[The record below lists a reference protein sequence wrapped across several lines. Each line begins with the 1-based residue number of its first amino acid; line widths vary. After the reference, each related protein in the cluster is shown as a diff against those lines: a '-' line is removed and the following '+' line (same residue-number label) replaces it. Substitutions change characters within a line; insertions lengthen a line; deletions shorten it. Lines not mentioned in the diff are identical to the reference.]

1 MSYFGSIYADQD
13 LSHRARTVY
22 MYLKD
27 RSDAGNTCWPSVRRI
42 AEDLKLSRR
51 TVQRALTDLERHGFL
66 ERTHRRR
73 PNGSLTS
80 NLYRVKCAEKERTS
94 HPGGG
99 AQKWGPRKVVRLCGE
114 RRRSGMSAPSH
125 LRLGARYAACVDDV
139 ARVASPWRTQ
149 KDSLYR
155 RY

>member
-1 MSYFGSIYADQD
+1 MSFFDSIYADT
-13 LSHRARTVY
+13 LLPPMAVSVY

-27 RSDAGNTCWPSVRRI
+27 RSNAGDTCWPSIRRI

-80 NLYRVKCAEKERTS
+80 NLYHIAAGKGK
-94 HPGGG
+94 
-99 AQKWGPRKVVRLCGE
+99 
-114 RRRSGMSAPSH
+114 SAPPAKGEVRSQ
-125 LRLGARYAACVDDV
+125 AVI
-139 ARVASPWRTQ
+139 RVASPWRSQ

>member
-1 MSYFGSIYADQD
+1 MSYFGSVYADQD

-27 RSDAGNTCWPSVRRI
+27 RSDAVKTCWPSLRSI

-66 ERTHRRR
+66 ERTHRCR

-80 NLYRVKCAEKERTS
+80 NLYRVK
-94 HPGGG
+94 
-99 AQKWGPRKVVRLCGE
+99 
-114 RRRSGMSAPSH
+114 
-125 LRLGARYAACVDDV
+125 
-139 ARVASPWRTQ
+139 
-149 KDSLYR
+149 
-155 RY
+155 

>member
-27 RSDAGNTCWPSVRRI
+27 RSDAGNTCWPSGRRI

-80 NLYRVKCAEKERTS
+80 NLYRLTVAKKSQPPAK
-94 HPGGG
+94 GG
-99 AQKWGPRKVVRLCGE
+99 L
-114 RRRSGMSAPSH
+114 
-125 LRLGARYAACVDDV
+125 
-139 ARVASPWRTQ
+139 
-149 KDSLYR
+149 
-155 RY
+155 

>member
-1 MSYFGSIYADQD
+1 MSYFGSIYADQE
-13 LSHRARTVY
+13 LSHRAKTVY

-27 RSDAGNTCWPSVRRI
+27 RSNADGTCWPSVRRI

-51 TVQRALTDLERHGFL
+51 TVQRALADLERHGFL

-80 NLYRVKCAEKERTS
+80 NFYRLKYAGKS
-94 HPGGG
+94 ALP
-99 AQKWGPRKVVRLCGE
+99 AKGE
-114 RRRSGMSAPSH
+114 V
-125 LRLGARYAACVDDV
+125 RLGAVI
-139 ARVASPWRTQ
+139 RVASSWRTQ

>member
-1 MSYFGSIYADQD
+1 MAYASRQELFLSIGKRYGKSSDQPAQAQQASTTQRRAPRSAMGLYSEDTKAMSYFGSVYADQD

-27 RSDAGNTCWPSVRRI
+27 RSNVGDTCWPSVRRI

-80 NLYRVKCAEKERTS
+80 NLYRVK
-94 HPGGG
+94 
-99 AQKWGPRKVVRLCGE
+99 
-114 RRRSGMSAPSH
+114 
-125 LRLGARYAACVDDV
+125 
-139 ARVASPWRTQ
+139 
-149 KDSLYR
+149 
-155 RY
+155 

>member
-51 TVQRALTDLERHGFL
+51 TVQRAL
-66 ERTHRRR
+66 
-73 PNGSLTS
+73 
-80 NLYRVKCAEKERTS
+80 
-94 HPGGG
+94 
-99 AQKWGPRKVVRLCGE
+99 
-114 RRRSGMSAPSH
+114 
-125 LRLGARYAACVDDV
+125 
-139 ARVASPWRTQ
+139 
-149 KDSLYR
+149 
-155 RY
+155 

>member
-1 MSYFGSIYADQD
+1 MSYFGSIYADQE

-27 RSDAGNTCWPSVRRI
+27 RSNVGDTCWPSVRRI

-73 PNGSLTS
+73 SNGSLTS
-80 NLYRVKCAEKERTS
+80 NLYQIAARKGKNSQSSAK
-94 HPGGG
+94 GG
-99 AQKWGPRKVVRLCGE
+99 L
-114 RRRSGMSAPSH
+114 
-125 LRLGARYAACVDDV
+125 
-139 ARVASPWRTQ
+139 
-149 KDSLYR
+149 
-155 RY
+155 